1 MTEFFSRNF
10 MKKIIINERKTE
22 LTEHTD
28 DLPTNS
34 RVGKKDE
41 RFIALDF
48 SLSSLETLHTKYTGR
63 ELALN

>member
-1 MTEFFSRNF
+1 
-10 MKKIIINERKTE
+10 MKKIIINERK
-22 LTEHTD
+22 TEHTD